1 VFTTEQ
7 IFVKDNQME
16 ERIKFLS
23 KAIEKRF
30 FYKEFI
36 SLEETLFLSKEME
49 SKIHLLIIDP
59 KMLVEQFHGKIF
71 GYLYVRFLSENN
83 VSETIIK
90 CAVQPLS
97 NDEKNSLWSYR
108 NFPIET
114 TEIDYS
120 QELKEYLISLKD
132 NFKRI
137 EIKTK

>member
-1 VFTTEQ
+1 MEQ
-7 IFVKDNQME
+7 IFVKGNQME
-16 ERIKFLS
+16 EGIKFLS
-23 KAIEKRF
+23 KVIKKRF

-49 SKIHLLIIDP
+49 SKIDLLIIDP

-71 GYLYVRFLSENN
+71 GYLYIKFLTENE
-83 VSETIIK
+83 VSESIIK
-90 CAVQPLS
+90 CAVQPPS
-97 NDEKNSLWSYR
+97 DDEKNSLWSYR
-108 NFPIET
+108 NFPIEST
-114 TEIDYS
+114 AIDCL

>member
-1 VFTTEQ
+1 
-7 IFVKDNQME
+7 ME
-16 ERIKFLS
+16 EGIKFLS
-23 KAIEKRF
+23 KVIEKRF

-49 SKIHLLIIDP
+49 SKIDLLIIDP

-71 GYLYVRFLSENN
+71 GYLYIKFLTENE
-83 VSETIIK
+83 VSESIIK
-90 CAVQPLS
+90 CAVPPLS
-97 NDEKNSLWSYR
+97 DDEKNSLWSYR

-114 TEIDYS
+114 TAIDYL